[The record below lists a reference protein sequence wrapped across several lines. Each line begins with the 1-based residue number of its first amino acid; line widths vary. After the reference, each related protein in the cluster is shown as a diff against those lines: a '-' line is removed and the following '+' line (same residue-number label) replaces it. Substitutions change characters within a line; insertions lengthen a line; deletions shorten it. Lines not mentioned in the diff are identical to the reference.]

1 MNQEE
6 MLQLLD
12 ELIRAHGPIGDER
25 EVEAV
30 ILREFEA
37 TGVRV
42 WQDGMSNITG
52 HVPGEG
58 PKVLIAAHKD
68 ELGMIVTH
76 MAEDGVLKV
85 APLGGP
91 WPWKYG
97 EGPLDVIATDGT
109 IVPAVLSY
117 GATHTRSGPVG
128 EYRKGTRTPAWE
140 DVTVF
145 TGMSREELR
154 ATGVRIGSRAV
165 VARSRKSLLRLAN
178 NHVGGFA
185 FDNRIGVLIVIDAL
199 RQLAQEP
206 PGADVYISA
215 PTAEETGYLGAIRVA
230 QLLQPEIVIAIDTS
244 PLTPDT
250 PTEFDTRP
258 GHLGGGAGKQPPGL
272 RHVDPPGRRT
282 GLRLAAGGLSLRRF
296 GTPAASSA
304 SAWRRARWASAPPI
318 STHTATRSRRPTR
331 CPT

>member
-37 TGVRV
+37 TGVKV
-42 WQDGMSNITG
+42 WQDGMSNITA
-52 HVPGEG
+52 HVPGDG

-68 ELGMIVTH
+68 ELGMIITH

-85 APLGGP
+85 MPLGGP

-97 EGPLDVIATDGT
+97 EGPLDLIAEDGS

-128 EYRKGTRTPAWE
+128 EYRKGTRPPAWE

-154 ATGVRIGSRAV
+154 AAGVRIGSRAV
-165 VARSRKSLLRLAN
+165 VARSCKSLLRLAN
-178 NHVGGFA
+178 NHIAGFA

-199 RQLAQEP
+199 RQLAKNP
-206 PGADVYISA
+206 APGADIYISA

-244 PLTPDT
+244 PLPD
-250 PTEFDTRP
+250 PRYADGIRYP
-258 GHLGGGAGKQPPGL
+258 SGDLGGRAWQQPAGL
-272 RHVDPPGRRT
+272 RHPDSSGR
-282 GLRLAAGGLSLRRF
+282 
-296 GTPAASSA
+296 
-304 SAWRRARWASAPPI
+304 
-318 STHTATRSRRPTR
+318 
-331 CPT
+331 